1 MDGRG
6 LSCHEPFL
14 FYNEKQNCL
23 LVLTVM
29 GVEITEGEVCGC
41 QSAGGLCCKSLCK
54 NYILKQNSGSFGLVD
69 FSLNWIVLC
78 QTQCTSRLKY
88 IYLLKSLSLIPEF
101 SCCVQYKATS
111 LHGQTYCKKSIS
123 MIEVYS
129 SHKLLYNDVYDLTR
143 CRIEFKAAA

>member
-1 MDGRG
+1 
-6 LSCHEPFL
+6 
-14 FYNEKQNCL
+14 
-23 LVLTVM
+23 M

-54 NYILKQNSGSFGLVD
+54 HYILKLNSGSFGFAD
-69 FSLNWIVLC
+69 FSTGLYYV
-78 QTQCTSRLKY
+78 RHKY
-88 IYLLKSLSLIPEF
+88 IFSLKSLSLIPEF

-111 LHGQTYCKKSIS
+111 LHRQTYCKKSIS

-129 SHKLLYNDVYDLTR
+129 SHKLLHNDVYDLTR